1 MGKHKKRT
9 LEDKVKIVKEF
20 KKGASINYLMKKYEI
35 SNSGTVSRWNKEYDD
50 GKLGID
56 NRGKRKSQQEI
67 EDIDILKKSYALLM
81 EIRSQQHK

>member
-1 MGKHKKRT
+1 MGKHKKWT
-9 LEDKVKIVKEF
+9 LEEKIKIVKEF
-20 KKGASINYLMKKYEI
+20 KNGASITYLMRKYDI
-35 SNSGTVSRWNKEYDD
+35 PSVGTVSVWNKKYDE

-56 NRGKRKSQQEI
+56 NRGRKKYNQEL

>member
-1 MGKHKKRT
+1 MGKHKKWT
-9 LEDKVKIVKEF
+9 LEEKVKIVKEF
-20 KKGASINYLMKKYEI
+20 KKGATISYLMKKYDI
-35 SNSGTVSRWNKEYDD
+35 PSCGTVSVWNKKYDE
-50 GKLGID
+50 GKLEID